1 LQRNEQA
8 RQKMTRLGAGR
19 RNIGAQDD
27 ALDAQNDVECE
38 HGGTRGAHDFAQAP
52 AQPVAVDSAT
62 HHLSPD
68 DVADAA
74 GRLCGRGRDQ
84 LQVLPVMTGTV
95 PEYRLER
102 AGAAKTIPGGP
113 SGRRRSRNERQTASR
128 ARPLAR
134 RAERTLRPP
143 TVFMRARNPCVR
155 ARRIF
160 DGW

>member
-1 LQRNEQA
+1 VALLLVATGSLSFGPDADAPLTLSKDA
-8 RQKMTRLGAGR
+8 RTRIEGFSPRTGRALWHFDAGR
-19 RNIGAQDD
+19 NVG
-27 ALDAQNDVECE
+27 LLEFSV
-38 HGGTRGAHDFAQAP
+38 P
-52 AQPVAVDSAT
+52 AQTGASTMVI
-62 HHLSPD
+62 
-68 DVADAA
+68 ADAA
-74 GRLCGRGRDQ
+74 GRLRGRARDQ